1 MLNAKNL
8 QVQNT
13 EKFYGTGLNEFK
25 VLRKELMSK
34 KSIQK

>member
-8 QVQNT
+8 LVQNA
-13 EKFYGTGLNEFK
+13 EKCYGTGLNEFK

-34 KSIQK
+34 KSVQK